1 MEWVSVKDRLPE
13 KSCQCLC
20 AGRWTGI
27 GTIRMLRFDIK
38 SKKFYDFNGRVVD
51 VDDYELISLYPVVVY
66 SYERIKKEIEN
77 ETNCT
82 NTK

>member
-38 SKKFYDFNGRVVD
+38 SKKFYGFNGRVEYGVSN
-51 VDDYELISLYPVVVY
+51 VTHW
-66 SYERIKKEIEN
+66 IEVP
-77 ETNCT
+77 EPPEGE
-82 NTK
+82 

>member
-38 SKKFYDFNGRVVD
+38 SKKFYDFNGRVEYGVSN
-51 VDDYELISLYPVVVY
+51 VTHW
-66 SYERIKKEIEN
+66 IEVPKPP
-77 ETNCT
+77 EGE
-82 NTK
+82 

>member
-38 SKKFYDFNGRVVD
+38 SKKFYDFNGRVEYGVSN
-51 VDDYELISLYPVVVY
+51 VTHW
-66 SYERIKKEIEN
+66 IEVP
-77 ETNCT
+77 EPPEGE
-82 NTK
+82 